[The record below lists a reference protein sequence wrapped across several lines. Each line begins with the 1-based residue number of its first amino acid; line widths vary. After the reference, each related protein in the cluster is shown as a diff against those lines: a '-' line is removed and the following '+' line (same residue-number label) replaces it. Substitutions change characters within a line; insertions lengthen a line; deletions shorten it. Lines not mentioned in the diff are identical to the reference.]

1 MFFKSWRA
9 VLLPAAALL
18 SVLPCFSQ
26 SIEQAQEL
34 QARGDWKGAEES
46 WRALLEHAP
55 QDYRLWSSL
64 GIALS
69 HQERYT
75 DAVAAYR
82 KALAI
87 HPKDPQTELNLG
99 ITYFKSGKLP
109 QAIEP
114 LRSAAR
120 LLGDNP
126 QIDTLLG
133 MSLFGT
139 GKYGEAATHLQRA
152 SAADPDNV
160 GLQQVLA
167 QSYLYGRQYD
177 KAQLEFKRMLIRDPD
192 SANVHMLLGE
202 AYDANGQLEPAIKE
216 FQAATQKG
224 NLPNLHFGLGYLLW
238 KDHKYDQAE
247 AEFRKEL
254 STDPQNYQALA
265 YLGDTLMKRGDTAEA
280 RKRLRESIAIHDSI
294 WLTHF
299 HLGVLAQEEK
309 HYGQAAAELR
319 SAIALD
325 ATRPE
330 PHYRLAQVLK
340 ATGQAQAARLEL
352 QKVTKLHEHKD
363 EDLIQKIT
371 RGSVSS
377 AK

>member
-1 MFFKSWRA
+1 MFLKSWRA
-9 VLLPAAALL
+9 VLLPVAVFV
-18 SVLPCFSQ
+18 SVSPCFSQ
-26 SIEQAQEL
+26 TAEQAQRL
-34 QARGDWKGAEES
+34 QARGDWKGAEQT
-46 WRALLEHAP
+46 WRALLERAP

-69 HQERYT
+69 HQDRYRE
-75 DAVAAYR
+75 AIAAYR

-87 HPKDPQTELNLG
+87 RQDDAQTELNLG

-109 QAIEP
+109 DAIAP
-114 LRSAAR
+114 LRSAAAA
-120 LLGDNP
+120 LGDNT

-139 GKYGEAATHLQRA
+139 GKYTEAATYLQRA
-152 SAADPDNV
+152 SASDPANL

-167 QSYLYGRQYD
+167 ESYLYGKQYD
-177 KAQLEFKRMLIRDPD
+177 KAQTEFERMLVRDPD

-216 FQAATQKG
+216 FQTAAQKG

-238 KDHKYDQAE
+238 KDHKYDRAE

-265 YLGDTLMKRGDTAEA
+265 YLGDVLIKRGATAEA
-280 RKRLRESIAIHDSI
+280 RKCLRQSIAIHDSI

-299 HLGVLAQEEK
+299 HLGVLAEDEK
-309 HYGQAAAELR
+309 RYGDAIAELR
-319 SAIALD
+319 RAIALNGS
-325 ATRPE
+325 RPE

-340 ATGQAQAARLEL
+340 ATGQSKAARLEL
-352 QKVTKLHEHKD
+352 AKVAKLHERKD
-363 EDLIQKIT
+363 EDLIHKIT
-371 RGSVSS
+371 GSAVP
-377 AK
+377 AQ